1 MGKRR
6 EGRMLVVQFLYQQEH
21 SPGKSVE
28 DGLLVFWLMVDCS
41 ADARKFAEPLIRGMI
56 PRLKELDA
64 ILNKYAQNW
73 DTKRMAPVDKNI
85 LRLALYEMHHVPEV
99 PPVVAINEAIELA
112 KELSTDD
119 SGKFVNGILDRA
131 RKELDPGRDNRAPSG
146 KPGKSG
152 KSRPKKPDKP

>member
-6 EGRMLVVQFLYQQEH
+6 EGRMLVVQFFYQQEH
-21 SPGKSVE
+21 APSKSIE

-41 ADARKFAEPLIRGMI
+41 VEARKFAEPVILGMSS
-56 PRLKELDA
+56 RLRELDA
-64 ILNKYAQNW
+64 VLNKYAQNW

-85 LRLALYEMHHVPEV
+85 LRLALYEMLHVPEV

-119 SGKFVNGILDRA
+119 SGKFVNGILDRV
-131 RKELDPGRDNRAPSG
+131 RKELPRSPREVSKPAKPSKG
-146 KPGKSG
+146 A
-152 KSRPKKPDKP
+152 KKPS

>member
-6 EGRMLVVQFLYQQEH
+6 EGRMLVVQFFYQQEH
-21 SPGKSVE
+21 SPAKSIE
-28 DGLLVFWLMVDCS
+28 DGLLVFWLMVDCKVE
-41 ADARKFAEPLIRGMI
+41 ARKFAEPLIRGI
-56 PRLKELDA
+56 SSRLKELDA

-85 LRLALYEMHHVPEV
+85 LRLALYEMYHVPEV

-119 SGKFVNGILDRA
+119 SGKFVNGILDRV
-131 RKELDPGRDNRAPSG
+131 RKELPRAARESS
-146 KPGKSG
+146 KPAKKS
-152 KSRPKKPDKP
+152 P

>member
-6 EGRMLVVQFLYQQEH
+6 EGRMLVVQFFYQQEH
-21 SPGKSVE
+21 SPSKPLD
-28 DGLLVFWLMVDCS
+28 DGLLVFWLMVDCT
-41 ADARKFAEPLIRGMI
+41 AEARKFAEPLIRGMA

-64 ILNKYAQNW
+64 HLNRIAQNW
-73 DTKRMAPVDKNI
+73 DTKRMAPVDRNI

-131 RKELDPGRDNRAPSG
+131 RKELPRPAPTAGPGNRPS
-146 KPGKSG
+146 K
-152 KSRPKKPDKP
+152 KKPA